1 MMFPTSWFCFVS
13 VNTVCIKR
21 LLAAVAWLY
30 ESSEQKTWNVNAIS
44 TVIRNRLFSF
54 DEFNVGRLSMIENG
68 N

>member
-1 MMFPTSWFCFVS
+1 MMFPTSCFCFVS